1 MYFNTN
7 KNRFYWFRSEKKIG
21 NTNWL
26 FYLTLYWFYKGV
38 YIFLNVSDENISV
51 LSKTKSEKQTLK
63 SNNVIMFLNKRDLR
77 ELREREKN
85 EKCKHDF
92 LKKNRKFN
100 PFQSCLNLKIR
111 G

>member
-38 YIFLNVSDENISV
+38 FLKENVSNENISV
-51 LSKTKSEKQTLK
+51 LFLYSKQTKSEKQTLK

-77 ELREREKN
+77 ELRERKMKN
-85 EKCKHDF
+85 ANMIF
-92 LKKNRKFN
+92 WKKIE
-100 PFQSCLNLKIR
+100 NLIHFKAALI
-111 G
+111 

>member
-77 ELREREKN
+77 ELREREKWKMQTWFF
-85 EKCKHDF
+85 EKK
-92 LKKNRKFN
+92 
-100 PFQSCLNLKIR
+100 SKI
-111 G
+111 